1 MFIPFD
7 QLPEQSRI
15 WIYQADRPLEVSEIE
30 TIDFALRYFTQNWE
44 AHQHPLQAS
53 YQILYHR
60 FIILAVNQDHYPP
73 SGCSIDKSVAVI
85 RHIEQE
91 FGLKLFDRLTV
102 AYWENGQ
109 IKTTKNK
116 ELKDKIEKG
125 EFLPETLVFNNT
137 LQSKADLELH
147 WQVPAHQTWLA
158 KYFKQEV
165 SA

>member
-1 MFIPFD
+1 MFIPFE
-7 QLPEQSRI
+7 QLPVHSRI
-15 WIYQADRPLEVSEIE
+15 WIYQSDRLLEASEIE

-53 YQILYHR
+53 YQILYQR
-60 FIILAVNQDHYPP
+60 FIILAVNQDHYEP

-91 FGLKLFDRLTV
+91 FGLKLFDRLTI

-109 IKTTKNK
+109 IKTLKSK
-116 ELKDKIEKG
+116 ELKEKIERG
-125 EFLPETLVFNNT
+125 EFLSETLVFNNT
-137 LQSKADLELH
+137 VQSKKDLDAH
-147 WQVPAHQTWLA
+147 WQVPAYQTWLA

-165 SA
+165 NA